1 MKWLILALA
10 VAAIGQAWWR
20 GHRRG
25 ARQRRLMLLC
35 EHAGLDFAPLD
46 LRLDTAW
53 LPFPMFGAPR
63 ARDRERG
70 LGPASG

>member
-1 MKWLILALA
+1 MEWLIVLA
-10 VAAIGQAWWR
+10 VLAIGQAWWR
-20 GHRRG
+20 RHRDA

-35 EHAGLDFAPLD
+35 QHAGLEFTPMD

-53 LPFPMFGAPR
+53 LPFPMFGPE

-70 LGPASG
+70 LGPAAG

>member
-1 MKWLILALA
+1 MGPILVLA
-10 VAAIGQAWWR
+10 VLAIGQSWWR
-20 GHRRG
+20 RHRSG

-35 EHAGLDFAPLD
+35 EHADLEFTPMD

-53 LPFPMFGAPR
+53 LPFPDVRRPEAW
-63 ARDRERG
+63 DRQHG

>member
-1 MKWLILALA
+1 MEWLIVLA
-10 VAAIGQAWWR
+10 VLAIGQAWWR
-20 GHRRG
+20 RHRDA

-35 EHAGLDFAPLD
+35 QHAGLEFTPMD

-53 LPFPMFGAPR
+53 LPFPDVRRPE

-70 LGPASG
+70 LGPAAG